1 AHEEAEKKAKEETE
15 LRKAKE
21 IEEEESRLREKQ
33 QREHAQKEIQKLMAA
48 HDDALRMAKEEAE
61 KREQKELEEQARR
74 KLEEE
79 EKERMLKEF
88 AELQAHSVVGRI
100 MKFCDFSRLPY
111 RTQRRKAAIE
121 AALKEANL
129 ARQEELEES
138 LTALEGLLEE
148 EKQAKRDEEIVRG
161 LQARLLDEETEKR
174 EELEKLKEEQ
184 ERMLQ
189 EEQEKRQ
196 HLEQV
201 SEELQTERLE
211 QQRLLERER
220 ERLEILERDRKS
232 ADEQLQEAIEKLMAA
247 EQKKKDEEKRRQELQ
262 RPVGLARLIQP
273 KANPLKSHRGVGAFT
288 ESQFDVIKQLRRQ
301 WKDRSILSPTD
312 DLPNGPPVHEGGQMD
327 VINEIPNQGDVV
339 VNTNGQVEEQ
349 VDEHRAAEGREE
361 HKEKIEEN
369 MPDGEEVAVVVEEA
383 SNGASTELDGGK
395 KRRFPRVIRSPAW
408 PDVVDVRRR
417 RRDKNQRRKW
427 QSWYKR

>member
-1 AHEEAEKKAKEETE
+1 MPPPGTEEAEKKAKEETE

-88 AELQAHSVVGRI
+88 AELQAVSRTNRTKCLTGRREE
-100 MKFCDFSRLPY
+100 SSY
-111 RTQRRKAAIE
+111 RGRSERSKPGP
-121 AALKEANL
+121 
-129 ARQEELEES
+129 QEELEES

-196 HLEQV
+196 HLELV
-201 SEELQTERLE
+201 SEELQMERLE

-312 DLPNGPPVHEGGQMD
+312 DLPNGPPDHEGGQME
-327 VINEIPNQGDVV
+327 VINKIPTQGDVE

-408 PDVVDVRRR
+408 PDVVDVRR
-417 RRDKNQRRKW
+417 
-427 QSWYKR
+427 